1 MKFLSGKKRDDDLV
15 VLARFTNSAVA
26 HSLRILIEAHG
37 IRVSVTNE
45 LSNSA
50 MGTSI
55 FGKHSPI
62 GIEVCV
68 FRSDLDEARTIMQEV
83 PAASEMLV
91 PQWTCEDCGETV
103 DEGFTVCWSCGN
115 ELV

>member
-1 MKFLSGKKRDDDLV
+1 MNILSGKQRDDDLV
-15 VLARFTNSAVA
+15 TLARFTNSAVA

-55 FGKHSPI
+55 FGNLSPI

-68 FRSDLDEARTIMQEV
+68 FRRDLDEARTIMKNV
-83 PAASEMLV
+83 PEASETLV
-91 PQWTCEDCGETV
+91 PQWPCQDCGETV
-103 DEGFTVCWSCGN
+103 DEGFIVCWSCGK
-115 ELV
+115 EMA